1 MKIVSDTG
9 AFRTRFSAASPI
21 SRRNAGYDGRRDGM
35 RIPQAPAGGHRSN
48 DDAAAQRQTANGF
61 CAGDVVWRRSRNR
74 VDLQSFALASGNFL
88 WSVMMRMFRR
98 FQPVSI
104 VLFVIVLAFLVG
116 FVVFGEK
123 VTSMQ
128 PPVIEEPADAII
140 VLTGGQSRIQAAI
153 DLLKDK
159 RGKRLLISG
168 VHPSTGEKALQ
179 RATHAD
185 QSLFDCCVD
194 LDRSALNTIG
204 NATESERWIRAHNY
218 HRVILVTN
226 NYHIPRSTLE
236 MSYRMKDVVFIPYP
250 VVNGERREHSWVA
263 EGDTLRVL
271 LIEYV
276 KYLGAA
282 VRVGTT
288 EILGTQSGGAQSG
301 GMPSGQGAATAG

>member
-1 MKIVSDTG
+1 MRAFSDTG
-9 AFRTRFSAASPI
+9 AFKARFSAVSPT
-21 SRRNAGYDGRRDGM
+21 SRRNAGYDERRDGT
-35 RIPQAPAGGHRSN
+35 RIPQALSGGHRSS
-48 DDAAAQRQTANGF
+48 DDAVAQRQTANGF
-61 CAGDVVWRRSRNR
+61 STGDVVWRRSRNGIP
-74 VDLQSFALASGNFL
+74 LQSFALASGNFL

-104 VLFVIVLAFLVG
+104 VLFIILLAFLVG
-116 FVVFGEK
+116 FVAFGEK

-128 PPVIEEPADAII
+128 PPVIDEPADAII
-140 VLTGGQSRIQAAI
+140 VLTGGQSRIQAAV

-168 VHPSTGEKALQ
+168 VHPATNEKALQ

-204 NATESERWIRAHNY
+204 NAAESERWIRSNNY
-218 HRVILVTN
+218 RRVILVTN

-236 MSYRMKDVVFIPYP
+236 MSYRMKDVEFIPYP

-271 LIEYV
+271 FIEYV

-288 EILGTQSGGAQSG
+288 ELFGTQPEHS
-301 GMPSGQGAATAG
+301 ATTEN

>member
-1 MKIVSDTG
+1 MKTFSDTD
-9 AFRTRFSAASPI
+9 AFKTRFSSASPT
-21 SRRNAGYDGRRDGM
+21 SRRNAGYDGRRDGT
-35 RIPQAPAGGHRSN
+35 RIPQALSGGHRSS
-48 DDAAAQRQTANGF
+48 DDAVAQRQTANGF
-61 CAGDVVWRRSRNR
+61 SSGDVVWRRSRNGAH
-74 VDLQSFALASGNFL
+74 LQSLALASGNFL

-98 FQPVSI
+98 LQPVSI
-104 VLFVIVLAFLVG
+104 VLFVILLAFLVG
-116 FVVFGEK
+116 FVAFGEK

-128 PPVIEEPADAII
+128 PPAIDEPADAII
-140 VLTGGQSRIQAAI
+140 VLTGGQSRIQAAV

-168 VHPSTGEKALQ
+168 VHPATNEKALQ

-204 NATESERWIRAHNY
+204 NATESERWIRTNNY
-218 HRVILVTN
+218 RRVILVTN

-236 MSYRMKDVVFIPYP
+236 MSYRMKDVEFIPYP
-250 VVNGERREHSWVA
+250 VVNGDRREHSWVS

-271 LIEYV
+271 FIEYV

-288 EILGTQSGGAQSG
+288 ELFGTQTNQSV
-301 GMPSGQGAATAG
+301 TTEN

>member
-1 MKIVSDTG
+1 
-9 AFRTRFSAASPI
+9 
-21 SRRNAGYDGRRDGM
+21 
-35 RIPQAPAGGHRSN
+35 
-48 DDAAAQRQTANGF
+48 
-61 CAGDVVWRRSRNR
+61 
-74 VDLQSFALASGNFL
+74 
-88 WSVMMRMFRR
+88 MMRMFRR

-104 VLFVIVLAFLVG
+104 VLFAILLAFLVG

-128 PPVIEEPADAII
+128 PPVIDEPADAII
-140 VLTGGQSRIQAAI
+140 VLTGGQSRIQAAVN
-153 DLLKDK
+153 LLKDK

-168 VHPSTGEKALQ
+168 VHPATNEKALQ

-204 NATESERWIRAHNY
+204 NATESERWIRTNNY
-218 HRVILVTN
+218 RRVILVTN

-236 MSYRMKDVVFIPYP
+236 MSYRMKDVEFIPYP
-250 VVNGERREHSWVA
+250 VVNGERHEHSWIA

-271 LIEYV
+271 FIEYV

-282 VRVGTT
+282 VRVGASG
-288 EILGTQSGGAQSG
+288 LFGTQPAQS
-301 GMPSGQGAATAG
+301 ATAEN